1 MTIQELEKELKEGKL
16 NSIYLLYG
24 EERFLLES
32 DVKKIKKLFGEMIL
46 GINYIQIDETNA
58 DELISDLETPAFG
71 YEKKLLIV
79 KNSGLFKKEGK
90 RKNVK
95 LSELKEKVSDY
106 FKTNIEDIKT
116 YNIVLFI
123 EEEIEKNALYKLVDK
138 EGIVCEF
145 EKQKLPSLVKRLK
158 SIFNAYKVNIDD
170 TTIKYL
176 IEECGTG
183 MQELINESI
192 KLIEYAGE
200 NGTVTKNDIDLLCI
214 KQIEAVIFTLT
225 DSLGKKD
232 IKSAL
237 ETLKNLLYNKEPI
250 QKILITLYNHFKKL
264 YLTKIALE
272 ENMNIAEALNFKP
285 NQMFLAGK
293 YKTQASYFTKE
304 ELKQIIEELINL
316 DRNSKIGLIDIN
328 IGLESILSKY
338 CS

>member
-32 DVKKIKKLFGEMIL
+32 DVKKIKKLFGEIIL

-106 FKTNIEDIKT
+106 FKTNLEDIKT

-123 EEEIEKNALYKLVDK
+123 EEEIEKNSLYKLVDK

-183 MQELINESI
+183 MQELINESR

-200 NGTVTKNDIDLLCI
+200 NGTVKKEAIDLLCI

-232 IKSAL
+232 ITTSL
-237 ETLKNLLYNKEPI
+237 ETLHNLIYNKEPI
-250 QKILITLYNHFKKL
+250 QKIIITLYNHFKKL

-272 ENMNIAEALNFKP
+272 NNMNIAEALNLKP
-285 NQMFLAGK
+285 NQMFLTNK
-293 YKTQASYFTKE
+293 YKAQASYFNKQ
-304 ELKQIIEELINL
+304 ELKQILDELILL
-316 DRNSKIGLIDIN
+316 DQNSKIGLIDIN

>member
-176 IEECGTG
+176 IE
-183 MQELINESI
+183 
-192 KLIEYAGE
+192 
-200 NGTVTKNDIDLLCI
+200 
-214 KQIEAVIFTLT
+214 
-225 DSLGKKD
+225 
-232 IKSAL
+232 
-237 ETLKNLLYNKEPI
+237 
-250 QKILITLYNHFKKL
+250 
-264 YLTKIALE
+264 
-272 ENMNIAEALNFKP
+272 
-285 NQMFLAGK
+285 
-293 YKTQASYFTKE
+293 
-304 ELKQIIEELINL
+304 
-316 DRNSKIGLIDIN
+316 
-328 IGLESILSKY
+328 
-338 CS
+338 

>member
-106 FKTNIEDIKT
+106 FKTNLEDIKT

-183 MQELINESI
+183 MQELINESR

-200 NGTVTKNDIDLLCI
+200 NGTVTKSDIDLL
-214 KQIEAVIFTLT
+214 L
-225 DSLGKKD
+225 
-232 IKSAL
+232 
-237 ETLKNLLYNKEPI
+237 
-250 QKILITLYNHFKKL
+250 H
-264 YLTKIALE
+264 
-272 ENMNIAEALNFKP
+272 
-285 NQMFLAGK
+285 
-293 YKTQASYFTKE
+293 
-304 ELKQIIEELINL
+304 
-316 DRNSKIGLIDIN
+316 
-328 IGLESILSKY
+328 
-338 CS
+338 